1 MRKYTRLRRRIDE
14 EEIHTIK
21 LWSEV
26 TRLSRLI
33 QQLGSQLDT
42 ATDTMVTGDA
52 FTELMNRMSELEN
65 DDVVRIWGEMTK
77 LERRLEALETP
88 LDWNTAEDLA
98 INADVE
104 EHKIEQAEATIERLK
119 KKELLQFPSEV
130 EELQD
135 ALETVAGKIRIVS
148 MSSVVK
154 DPASRND
161 SFKAKGRD
169 DNPAPEEPDPDITP
183 GLAEGLDGYIPPATR
198 NRSGYCS
205 DDEVY
210 ARLHS
215 LEQNMGHL
223 QMSCDHT
230 ASTQPVHP
238 PNEDKNWPKGEP
250 IPNTLD
256 EWLALIK
263 AHPDVTFT
271 REFHVLAMIVNEARQ
286 GRGLNDWG
294 AMDRLFCATKF
305 EEHKA

>member
-88 LDWNTAEDLA
+88 WNTAQDHA

-169 DNPAPEEPDPDITP
+169 DNPAPEEPDEELLPFP
-183 GLAEGLDGYIPPATR
+183 
-198 NRSGYCS
+198 S
-205 DDEVY
+205 
-210 ARLHS
+210 
-215 LEQNMGHL
+215 
-223 QMSCDHT
+223 
-230 ASTQPVHP
+230 
-238 PNEDKNWPKGEP
+238 EDKNWPEGEP

-294 AMDRLFCATKF
+294 AMDRLFKLTRF
-305 EEHKA
+305 EGA